1 MVEFSTTSVNSCGTI
16 VGGNLFTCWHSYK
29 NRFGPNWCKT
39 YARRS
44 KMYIETTYKKCIK
57 SYMHIMFGHSIS
69 LGTHTSFFVYWQYY
83 FHIHMIPRPN
93 TDIYFSWLVRYSR
106 CWPLSTFLFD
116 GSKGR
121 RILSTS
127 SSPTGAAGLLAG
139 LTVGLI
145 LVLFEFGE
153 RGLSILLFPNKWK
166 TSKHV
171 LAGAFIL
178 LYWNWLNQIME
189 NYSSTIR
196 AFRYYIYIYIFICMQ
211 RERAIFLCQM
221 VLYCLVILL
230 CFIFCLLIL
239 LKLGLLALHSP
250 TMG

>member
-1 MVEFSTTSVNSCGTI
+1 MHHIIYAHHVCTLHKPGHAYFFLCLLTILFSHPYDTHTQYRHI
-16 VGGNLFTCWHSYK
+16 FFMVGG
-29 NRFGPNWCKT
+29 
-39 YARRS
+39 
-44 KMYIETTYKKCIK
+44 
-57 SYMHIMFGHSIS
+57 
-69 LGTHTSFFVYWQYY
+69 
-83 FHIHMIPRPN
+83 
-93 TDIYFSWLVRYSR
+93 YSR

-145 LVLFEFGE
+145 VVLFGFGE

-178 LYWNWLNQIME
+178 LHWNWLNQIME

-196 AFRYYIYIYIFICMQ
+196 AFRYYIYIYLFLYAE
-211 RERAIFLCQM
+211 REGNFLVSNGV
-221 VLYCLVILL
+221 VLFGNPSMFWFLFVDS
-230 CFIFCLLIL
+230 FET
-239 LKLGLLALHSP
+239 GAPGSP
-250 TMG
+250 LSNYG